1 MKTFTWLLML
11 TFFLVP
17 VTLLAQTDDEMQLI
31 RDAAKV
37 NKKLIITDNMNLTEE
52 EAKNFWPVYD
62 DYQKALATLY
72 ERTGKAIKDFAE
84 NYNSLSDEEANTI
97 LNESIAIQEDR
108 LKLKR
113 SLLPNFN
120 KVLPAKKVARY
131 YQIENK
137 LDAIL
142 KYELARGIPLVK

>member
-1 MKTFTWLLML
+1 MKTFTWLLAL
-11 TFFLVP
+11 IFFLIP
-17 VTLLAQTDDEMQLI
+17 VSLLAQTDDEMQII

-37 NKKLIITDNMNLTEE
+37 NKKLIISDNMNLTEE

-62 DYQKALATLY
+62 EYQKALSTLY
-72 ERTGKAIKDFAE
+72 ERTGKAIKGFAE
-84 NYNSLSDEEANTI
+84 KYNSLSDEEAKTI
-97 LNESIAIQEDR
+97 LEETMAIQEDR

>member
-1 MKTFTWLLML
+1 MKTFIWLLML

-17 VTLLAQTDDEMQLI
+17 VTLLAQTDDQMQII

-37 NKKLIITDNMNLTEE
+37 NKKLIISDNMNLTEE

-62 DYQKALATLY
+62 EYQKALSTLY
-72 ERTGKAIKDFAE
+72 ERTGKAIKSYAE
-84 NYNSLSDEEANTI
+84 NYNALSDEDAKTI
-97 LNESIAIQEDR
+97 LEESIAIQEDI
-108 LKLKR
+108 LKLRR

-120 KVLPAKKVARY
+120 KVLPAKKVALY

>member
-1 MKTFTWLLML
+1 ML

-37 NKKLIITDNMNLTEE
+37 NKKLIISENMNLTEE

-62 DYQKALATLY
+62 DYQKALSTLY
-72 ERTGKAIKDFAE
+72 DRTGKAIKDFAE
-84 NYNSLSDEEANTI
+84 NYNSLSDEEAKTI
-97 LNESIAIQEDR
+97 LEESIAIQEDK
-108 LKLKR
+108 LKLQR

-120 KVLPAKKVARY
+120 KVLPAKKVTRY

-137 LDAIL
+137 LNAIL
-142 KYELARGIPLVK
+142 RYELARGIPLVK